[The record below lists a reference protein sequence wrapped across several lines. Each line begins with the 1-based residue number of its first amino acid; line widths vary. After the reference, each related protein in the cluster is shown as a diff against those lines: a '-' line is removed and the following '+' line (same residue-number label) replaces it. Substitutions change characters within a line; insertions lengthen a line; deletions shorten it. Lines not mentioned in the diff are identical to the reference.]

1 MVTFKPCN
9 IAARSGDSAPANSNP
24 HHSLRNKF
32 SAAGLLSLLL
42 LLISGSIEAQA
53 SLEINSSYRYLK
65 GYSAGTLT
73 STWVTDSYDDS
84 WWSQG
89 NAPFR
94 YGDGSGGT
102 ALNDMLNGYSTV
114 YLRTH
119 FNAFSPDRIKDIVL
133 TVDYD
138 DGFVIWINGEI
149 VLSANAPTTLSA
161 TSLATANHESGIPVT
176 FMLDSSRVHLVEG
189 VNTLCVMGLNVG
201 LTSSDFYFDIS
212 LNASLSLPEVP
223 DTYGITFDHEA
234 GYYDAPFDL
243 VISAETAGH
252 NLVYTIDGS
261 NPQTSPAAIV
271 SGSPVTVRVDPESTA
286 GRLKTPAFIIR
297 ASLVSDGF
305 SPSRPVTR
313 TFIFIDNVLS
323 QSHPGGSWPS
333 GWINGQLIDLDMDNE
348 VVGDLRYSGQMEA
361 SLLDVPAISLV
372 TGNADMFDPA
382 TGIYVNAWARGE
394 IWERQCSVELI
405 NPDQSEGF
413 QVNAGVRIRGG
424 ASRGGDNPKHAFRLF
439 FRKEYGPGKLH
450 FPLFGDEGAPEFD
463 KVDLRT
469 AQNYSWSKDGD
480 SHNTFLR
487 DIFSRDMQRAM
498 GQPYTRGRY
507 YHLYLNG
514 MYWGLYQTEER
525 PEANYAESYFGD
537 NEDDYDVI
545 KVAAGAW
552 PYYNEATDGT
562 MASWLDLWYRCSK
575 GFTSNADYFALE
587 GKDQNGKPVKNT
599 RISVD
604 IDNLID
610 YMLVIFYTGN
620 VDGPVSAFSSNS
632 MPNNYYAIFNH
643 RNKGRGFVFIAH
655 DSEHTMFADPIIVHN
670 GINENRVIID
680 DPWMSATG
688 VNDFQPQWL
697 HDKLAKNAEY
707 RLRFADRAYR
717 YFAPGG
723 VLTPEKCLEIFRVR
737 RAEVDLPIIAESA
750 RWGDAKTT
758 KPRNKNDDW
767 VPEVN
772 DIENRFFPYR
782 SQVVVNQLK
791 TAGLWTTLQPPV
803 VKESGLL
810 LHGTIN
816 ITGPTVLTIENPNSK
831 GKIYYTI
838 DGSDPRMVGGVVSP
852 SALSVASGSLLNVSG
867 TTILRSRT
875 VDGQAWSQMKEVI
888 LNKVQEDYSALRVT
902 EIQYHPADLI
912 NGLDTVFGT
921 DLEFLELK
929 NTGSNAMNIS
939 GLRIDTAVTFVVP
952 DGTIIPP
959 GGFFVVASKPE
970 EFYSF
975 YGMNPSGNF
984 SGNLSNAGE
993 FILITDKEGR
1003 TVLSFAYSDDSP
1015 WPVSADGDGYSLVA
1029 TVSAPV
1035 GDPGDHAYW
1044 KGSIKPGGSPFADD
1058 MTSTAIDETGDDTQ
1072 KAALLIW
1079 PNPTSSGITVSLDEQ
1094 VAGHLTVYITDID
1107 GNTVMTRNIE
1117 NHSVI
1122 NLSDAGLAPGVY
1134 IVTTEYGG
1142 VSRQARVV
1150 YLPE

>member
-1 MVTFKPCN
+1 MRGILF
-9 IAARSGDSAPANSNP
+9 
-24 HHSLRNKF
+24 
-32 SAAGLLSLLL
+32 L
-42 LLISGSIEAQA
+42 LLISVSDSLGAQA
-53 SLEINSSYRYLK
+53 ALNLNSSYRYLK
-65 GYSAGTLT
+65 GSSAGNLPAA
-73 STWVTDSYDDS
+73 WITDSYDDS
-84 WWSQG
+84 GWSQG
-89 NAPFR
+89 YAPFR
-94 YGDGSGGT
+94 YGDGTGGT
-102 ALNDMLNGYSTV
+102 ELTDMLNSYSTL

-133 TVDYD
+133 TVNYD
-138 DGFVIWINGEI
+138 DGFVIWINGEM
-149 VLSANAPTTLSA
+149 VLNANAPATLTA
-161 TSLATANHESGIPVT
+161 ASLATANHESGVPVT
-176 FMLDSSRVHLVEG
+176 YRLDSSKVHLVEG
-189 VNTLCVMGLNVG
+189 ENTLCIQGLNVG

-212 LNASLSLPEVP
+212 LSASLSLPEVP
-223 DTYGITFDHEA
+223 DSYGISFDHAA
-234 GYYDAPFDL
+234 GYYDGPFDL
-243 VISAETAGH
+243 VITADASGY
-252 NLVYTIDGS
+252 NLVYTLDGS

-271 SGSPVTVRVDPESTA
+271 SGSTVTVRVDPENTA
-286 GRLKTPAFIIR
+286 GRPGTPAFIVR
-297 ASLVSDGF
+297 ASLAGEGF

-313 TFIFIDNVLS
+313 TFIFIDKVLS

-333 GWINGQLIDLDMDNE
+333 GWANGQLIDLDMDND
-348 VVGDLRYSGQMEA
+348 VVSDLRYSGRMEA

-372 TGNADMFDPA
+372 TGNADLFDPA
-382 TGIYVNAWARGE
+382 SGIYVNAYARGE

-424 ASRGGDNPKHAFRLF
+424 ASRTGDNPKHAFRLF
-439 FRKEYGPGKLH
+439 FRKEYGPGKLR
-450 FPLFGDEGAPEFD
+450 FPLFGDEGAAEFD

-487 DIFSRDMQRAM
+487 DIFSRDLQRDM

-514 MYWGLYQTEER
+514 MYWGLFQTEER
-525 PEANYAESYFGD
+525 PEANFAESYLGD

-545 KVAAGAW
+545 KVSAGAW
-552 PYYNEATDGT
+552 PYFNEATDGT
-562 MASWLDLWYRCSK
+562 MAPWQDLWYRCSK

-620 VDGPVSAFSSNS
+620 VDGPVSAFSSNN
-632 MPNNYYAIFNH
+632 MPNNYYAIFNR

-655 DSEHTMFADPIIVHN
+655 DSEHTMFIDPINVHN
-670 GINENRVIID
+670 GINENRVTIN
-680 DPWMSATG
+680 DPYMIATG
-688 VNDFQPQWL
+688 ANDLQPQWL

-723 VLTPEKCLEIFRVR
+723 VLSPEKCLESFRER
-737 RAEVDLPIIAESA
+737 RAEVEMPIIAESA
-750 RWGDAKTT
+750 RWGDAKTV

-772 DIENRFFPYR
+772 DIEKRFFPYR
-782 SQVVVNQLK
+782 SQIVINQLK
-791 TAGLWTTLQPPV
+791 SAGLWSTMQPPI

-810 LHGTIN
+810 LHGTITL
-816 ITGPTVLTIENPNSK
+816 TGPKVITLENPNPT
-831 GKIYYTI
+831 GKIYYTV
-838 DGSDPRMVGGVVSP
+838 DGSDPRLVGGAVS
-852 SALSVASGSLLNVSG
+852 SAALTLASGSVLNVTG
-867 TTILRSRT
+867 TTILRSRV
-875 VDGQAWSQMKEVI
+875 VDGQTWSQVKEVI
-888 LNKVQEDYSALRVT
+888 FSKVPEDYSALRVT
-902 EIQYHPADLI
+902 EVQYHPADLI
-912 NGLDTVFGT
+912 NGLDTVYGT

-939 GLRIDTAVTFVVP
+939 GLRIDSAVFFAVP

-1015 WPVSADGDGYSLVA
+1015 WPESADGDGYSLVA
-1029 TVSAPV
+1029 TVPAPD
-1035 GDPGDHAYW
+1035 GDPGDHVYW

-1058 MTSTAIDETGDDTQ
+1058 MTSTDVDETGDDPE
-1072 KAALLIW
+1072 KAALLVW
-1079 PNPTSSGITVSLDEQ
+1079 PNPASAEITVSMDEP
-1094 VAGHLTVYITDID
+1094 VADHFTVYLTDID
-1107 GNTVMTRNIE
+1107 GNRVMTRSIE

-1122 NLSDAGLAPGVY
+1122 NLAEAGLASGIY
-1134 IVTTEYGG
+1134 IVTAEYKGI
-1142 VSRQARVV
+1142 SRQARVV
-1150 YLPE
+1150 YIPE